1 MSFFSKISLVMEE
14 LVSII
19 IPLYN
24 RKHLIRRCVESVC
37 AQTYKNLEIIV
48 VDDGSTDEPD
58 AVLAE
63 LSQDTRVKIIRKPN
77 GGVSSARNAGLD
89 AATGTYVQ
97 FVDSDD
103 TILPRTTKL
112 CVAVMQEHQTD
123 CVIFGF
129 VTGKTSCGSS
139 AEDVAVFESLREYM
153 ANCRGAGGICG
164 PVNKLYRR
172 ELLADVRFPLGISM
186 GEDMIFNYTCLSR
199 NCRIAYLNAR
209 LYVVDCTSGSLS
221 RRFDE
226 NCMADIRAQWSAY
239 RQYMEPICT
248 EEKKFFWA
256 RFFWG
261 CYIAAVRK
269 LCLKSGYPL
278 KRILQTLKE
287 WNHDEMIL
295 SFPADAVLAVAECR
309 LLRDKHFLLMMA
321 VIRLRYA
328 KDCLLHRFR
337 TKTR

>member
-1 MSFFSKISLVMEE
+1 MEE

-24 RKHLIRRCVESVC
+24 RKHLIRRCVESVR

-63 LSQDTRVKIIRKPN
+63 LAQDARVKIIRKPN

-103 TILPRTTKL
+103 TIRPRTTEL
-112 CVAVMQEHQTD
+112 CVAVMREHHTD
-123 CVIFGF
+123 CVIFGIST
-129 VTGKTSCGSS
+129 VPAPAIPTAKAGE
-139 AEDVAVFESLREYM
+139 AAVFESMREYM
-153 ANCRGAGGICG
+153 ASCRGAGGVCG
-164 PVNKLYRR
+164 PVNKLFRR
-172 ELLADVRFPLGISM
+172 ELVAAVRFPLGISM
-186 GEDMIFNYTCLSR
+186 GEDMIFNYTTLSR
-199 NCRIAYLNAR
+199 VGRIAFLNET
-209 LYVVDCTSGSLS
+209 LYDVDSGASDSLS

-248 EEKKFFWA
+248 EEKKRFWGL
-256 RFFWG
+256 FFWG
-261 CYIAAVRK
+261 CYSEAVRK

-278 KRILQTLKE
+278 NRILQTLKE
-287 WNHDEMIL
+287 WSRDEMIL
-295 SFPADAVLAVAECR
+295 SFPAEAVPAVAECR
-309 LLRDKHFLLMMA
+309 LLRDKHFLLMLA

>member
-1 MSFFSKISLVMEE
+1 MEE

-63 LSQDTRVKIIRKPN
+63 LAQDTRVKIIRKPN

-103 TILPRTTKL
+103 TILPQTTEL
-112 CVAVMQEHQTD
+112 CVGVMQAHQAD
-123 CVIFGF
+123 CVIFGLSTEPASL
-129 VTGKTSCGSS
+129 VPGVGEGE
-139 AEDVAVFESLREYM
+139 AAAFESLREYM
-153 ANCRGAGGICG
+153 AVCCGSGGICG
-164 PVNKLYRR
+164 PVNKLFRR

-186 GEDMIFNYTCLSR
+186 GEDMIFNYTSLSR
-199 NCRIAYLNAR
+199 NCRITYLNAC
-209 LYVVDCTSGSLS
+209 LYVVDRSTSGSMS

-248 EEKKFFWA
+248 EEKKCFWGG
-256 RFFWG
+256 FFWG
-261 CYIAAVRK
+261 CYSEAVRK

-278 KRILQTLKE
+278 TRILQTLKD
-287 WNHDEMIL
+287 WSRDEMIL
-295 SFPADAVLAVAECR
+295 SFPAEAVPAVAECR
-309 LLRDKHFLLMMA
+309 LLHDKHFLLMLA

-337 TKTR
+337 AKTR

>member
-1 MSFFSKISLVMEE
+1 MEE

-63 LSQDTRVKIIRKPN
+63 LAQDTRVKIIRKPN

-103 TILPRTTKL
+103 TILPQTTEL
-112 CVAVMQEHQTD
+112 CVDVMQEHQTD
-123 CVIFGF
+123 CVIFGLSTETYF
-129 VTGKTSCGSS
+129 LVPGVKVG
-139 AEDVAVFESLREYM
+139 EVAAFESLREYM
-153 ANCRGAGGICG
+153 AVCCGTGGICG
-164 PVNKLYRR
+164 PVNKLFRR

-186 GEDMIFNYTCLSR
+186 GEDMIFNYTSLAR
-199 NCRIAYLNAR
+199 NCRIAYLNAC
-209 LYVVDCTSGSLS
+209 LYVVDSGTSDSLS

-226 NCMADIRAQWSAY
+226 NCMADIRAQWAAY
-239 RQYMEPICT
+239 RKYMEPICT
-248 EEKKFFWA
+248 EEKKYFWSCFFWT
-256 RFFWG
+256 
-261 CYIAAVRK
+261 CYIEAVRK
-269 LCLKSGYPL
+269 LCLKSGYSL
-278 KRILQTLKE
+278 NRILQTLKD
-287 WNHDEMIL
+287 WSCDEMIL
-295 SFPADAVLAVAECR
+295 ALPVDAVPAVAECR

-321 VIRLRYA
+321 VIQLRYA
-328 KDCLLHRFR
+328 KDCLLRRFR